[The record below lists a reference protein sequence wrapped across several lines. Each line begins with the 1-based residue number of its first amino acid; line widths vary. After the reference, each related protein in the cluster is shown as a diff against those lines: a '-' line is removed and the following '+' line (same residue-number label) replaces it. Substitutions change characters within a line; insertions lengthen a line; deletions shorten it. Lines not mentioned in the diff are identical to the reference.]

1 MPLIMLDIE
10 VRSKM
15 FRSSAGGGV
24 CRAAWKWRQRIDGR
38 RVERKTGKGLGTKTE
53 EAVEK

>member
-1 MPLIMLDIE
+1 MLDIE

-15 FRSSAGGGV
+15 FRASAGGGV